1 MSSAR
6 LTVRDM
12 ARGLPVGGSRSGEL
26 CPKCQGGQS
35 GERSLSVYRNEWGV
49 GARCHR
55 ASCGLNIFRGS
66 PEISLPNAPPAFK
79 PRPYPFPLAAPLRVN
94 EVWDRLRVPAA
105 ERGPALAARLGLHA
119 REGVSNEIVWEVR
132 GYDWA
137 ARGHVS
143 RTYPDKRIRVWRE
156 SNTPFYA
163 YHGFR
168 RTPTLWI
175 VEDSVSAAQI
185 ALAGGNAL
193 ALLGVQFSLAGQQ
206 ELGDYLARLKT
217 VAGTPQIKVAL
228 DPDAATVAV
237 KLTRELT
244 SRLGYATM
252 FMPLVADP
260 KDLPEGELARMV
272 EER

>member
-1 MSSAR
+1 MPSER
-6 LTVRDM
+6 LTVREL

-26 CPKCQGGQS
+26 CPKCTGGRS

-55 ASCGLNIFRGS
+55 ASCDLNTFRS
-66 PEISLPNAPPAFK
+66 DIQAAPEVAAFK
-79 PRPYPFPLAAPLRVN
+79 PRPYPFPLAAPDSLN
-94 EVWDRLRVPAA
+94 EAWDRLRVPIAD
-105 ERGPALAARLGLHA
+105 RGPGLAARLGLHA
-119 REGVSNEIVWEVR
+119 REGVSNEVVWEVR

-137 ARGHVS
+137 AKGHIS

-156 SNTPFYA
+156 NNTPFYA

-168 RTPTLWI
+168 RTPCLWI

-193 ALLGVQFSLAGQQ
+193 ALLGVQFSLDGQA
-206 ELGDYLARLKT
+206 ELGDYLRRLKT
-217 VAGTPQIKVAL
+217 VAGTPHIKVAL
-228 DPDAATVAV
+228 DPDAATLGV
-237 KLTRELT
+237 KLTKELT
-244 SRLGYATM
+244 NRLGYATM

-260 KDLPEGELARMV
+260 KDFPEGELARMV
-272 EER
+272 RDE